1 MRENATLTRQQ
12 KAASQPKVEELPY
25 PSCQVPTRVTR
36 LPAADSPGPQ
46 PRKWRPNITWTILIL
61 NVLVWVVDAL
71 LSLACMQIAGE
82 PHYYPLLEWGAKSN
96 ALILQGQ
103 VWRLVTPIF
112 IHVGIIH
119 LAFNT
124 YALYM
129 IAPQIECFYGP
140 LRFLSIYM
148 LSGIYGVLFSF
159 ALSPAP
165 SAGASGAILGLIG
178 TQAAFFYRYRNAF
191 GERGRRQF
199 YGTVAV
205 IAINMVLTFSASG
218 IDIWGHL
225 GGLFIGAVLG
235 WTLMPRYALVGTEPE
250 RSLVDLNNSRR
261 WGIAV
266 GGAILVLVLSAWLT
280 IATQNTSI

>member
-1 MRENATLTRQQ
+1 
-12 KAASQPKVEELPY
+12 V
-25 PSCQVPTRVTR
+25 
-36 LPAADSPGPQ
+36 
-46 PRKWRPNITWTILIL
+46 LIL
-61 NVLVWVVDAL
+61 NVLVWAVDAL
-71 LSLACMQIAGE
+71 LALAYVQVVGE
-82 PHYYPLLEWGAKSN
+82 PHYYPLLEWGVKSN
-96 ALILQGQ
+96 TLILEGQ
-103 VWRLVTPIF
+103 VWRLITPIF
-112 IHVGIIH
+112 IHVGFVH

-129 IAPQIECFYGP
+129 IAPQIECFFGP
-140 LRFLSIYM
+140 HRFLIIYM

-225 GGLFIGAVLG
+225 GGLFVGAVLG
-235 WTLMPRYALVGTEPE
+235 WTLMPRYALVGENE
-250 RSLVDLNNSRR
+250 RSLIDLNDFRR

-266 GGAILVLVLSAWLT
+266 GGAILVLVISAWLT
-280 IATQNTSI
+280 IATQNTST